1 MNKLKINDI
10 QRTLV
15 DTTYNV
21 FDVDIMQKVSKCSLE
36 DVVQSIE
43 RAQKVKV
50 SRLFENLFEDISVF
64 EKNTLLY
71 GSFVT
76 NSSW

>member
-21 FDVDIMQKVSKCSLE
+21 FDVDIMQKVSKCSLK

-50 SRLFENLFEDISVF
+50 FRLFANLSEDISVF